1 MQVRNNTWRF
11 INRLMSNEIWQRLL
25 EIKTDFQTAFDA
37 AYLLDVAQQSSNV
50 YSQSITHAI
59 NAAVSLR
66 YQQPEYSGEPS
77 MVAALNQTSKTKTQ
91 SCCFCGSNRRPW
103 SKCLAW
109 EAICHRCKNVGYFV
123 KLCRLTSVSAAVPK
137 PDTDD
142 DYLCS
147 AVASANSPF
156 CLTSTISLNDTYK
169 AEALIDSWC
178 TDESFISEKLCKILI
193 LKIILLWSTNGVASA
208 SQSKGYCTVALKLG
222 DETYKKVRLH
232 VLDWLCIDINLGTD
246 FLEQNESLTITYG
259 GSKHLISFA
268 VFNNMNT
275 DPPPLFA
282 DLTADC
288 KPMAT
293 KSRKH
298 SKADQDFICNEVKCV
313 VEAGIIEASNSP
325 WRAQEL
331 VVSEKSK
338 PRMVVD
344 YSETMNKY
352 TQLDVHPLTKINE
365 VVDSIAKY

>member
-123 KLCRLTSVSAAVPK
+123 KLFRLTSVSAAVPK

-147 AVASANSPF
+147 AVA
-156 CLTSTISLNDTYK
+156 
-169 AEALIDSWC
+169 
-178 TDESFISEKLCKILI
+178 
-193 LKIILLWSTNGVASA
+193 
-208 SQSKGYCTVALKLG
+208 
-222 DETYKKVRLH
+222 
-232 VLDWLCIDINLGTD
+232 
-246 FLEQNESLTITYG
+246 
-259 GSKHLISFA
+259 
-268 VFNNMNT
+268 
-275 DPPPLFA
+275 
-282 DLTADC
+282 
-288 KPMAT
+288 
-293 KSRKH
+293 
-298 SKADQDFICNEVKCV
+298 
-313 VEAGIIEASNSP
+313 
-325 WRAQEL
+325 
-331 VVSEKSK
+331 
-338 PRMVVD
+338 
-344 YSETMNKY
+344 
-352 TQLDVHPLTKINE
+352 
-365 VVDSIAKY
+365 